1 MILSITVYTLV
12 GVMLF
17 YFGWHYNQRF
27 ALPTEHHTV
36 KEFMLS
42 WEIIASFVLFSLI
55 TGLRYHT
62 GWDHEC
68 YIQDYVNIK
77 TRALFIGLTLN
88 QDLDWLKRYLQNSVS
103 TILCFSDS

>member
-1 MILSITVYTLV
+1 MILSIIVYTLV

-42 WEIIASFVLFSLI
+42 WEIIASFVLCRVL
-55 TGLRYHT
+55 
-62 GWDHEC
+62 
-68 YIQDYVNIK
+68 
-77 TRALFIGLTLN
+77 
-88 QDLDWLKRYLQNSVS
+88 
-103 TILCFSDS
+103 

>member
-62 GWDHEC
+62 GWDTNV
-68 YIQDYVNIK
+68 IFKTTLSIK
-77 TRALFIGLTLN
+77 TRAHFIGLTLN

-103 TILCFSDS
+103 TILRFSDS

>member
-1 MILSITVYTLV
+1 MILSIIVYTLV

-42 WEIIASFVLFSLI
+42 WEIIASFVLFSQVCVTTQVGTTNAI
-55 TGLRYHT
+55 FKTT
-62 GWDHEC
+62 F
-68 YIQDYVNIK
+68 NIK
-77 TRALFIGLTLN
+77 TRAHFIGLTLN

-103 TILCFSDS
+103 TILCFLDF